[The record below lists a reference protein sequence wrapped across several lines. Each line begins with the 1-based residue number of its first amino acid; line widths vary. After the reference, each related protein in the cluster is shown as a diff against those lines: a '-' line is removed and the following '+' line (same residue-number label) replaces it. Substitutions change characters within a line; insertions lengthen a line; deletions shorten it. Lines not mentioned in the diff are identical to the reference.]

1 MGLSAPMR
9 LAACVML
16 AGLAVSA
23 CGADGAVPRRADLGA
38 DPDGR
43 PQSTPVYQLR
53 NLDDPYADWFIA
65 PERGL
70 FVESGRLYDIVTC
83 EAEGFDCIAW
93 PFAFSFPSEGAPSM
107 AGWQAGGYSFAARY
121 ETERDFCGRVRE
133 AWMIEGTDGSGL
145 ATRTWYHPDFGIYA
159 ILVGQAE
166 DGRLVRIERAYST
179 CEAGLYARSR

>member
-1 MGLSAPMR
+1 MGRPVPFRAALCV
-9 LAACVML
+9 LA

-23 CGADGAVPRRADLGA
+23 CGADAGAPSRADLGT
-38 DPDGR
+38 DRDGR

-53 NLDDPYADWFIA
+53 NLDDPYTDWFIA

-70 FVESGRLYDIVTC
+70 FVESGRLFDIVNC
-83 EAEGFDCIAW
+83 EAEGYACIAW
-93 PFAFSFPSEGAPSM
+93 PFAFSFPREGAPSM
-107 AGWQAGGYSFAARY
+107 AGWEAGGYSFAARY

-159 ILVGQAE
+159 ILIGQAE
-166 DGRLVRIERAYST
+166 AGRMVRIERAYST
-179 CEAGLYARSR
+179 CEEGLYARAR